1 MGLLLVF
8 ASQKIINNVQDGMAG
23 FAVPL
28 RKKMKGK
35 VSRLYPPNEGSL
47 AGCGLQ

>member
-1 MGLLLVF
+1 MSSNKFMDLVYIMIAVQVLL
-8 ASQKIINNVQDGMAG
+8 SEGKG
-23 FAVPL
+23 
-28 RKKMKGK
+28 KGK